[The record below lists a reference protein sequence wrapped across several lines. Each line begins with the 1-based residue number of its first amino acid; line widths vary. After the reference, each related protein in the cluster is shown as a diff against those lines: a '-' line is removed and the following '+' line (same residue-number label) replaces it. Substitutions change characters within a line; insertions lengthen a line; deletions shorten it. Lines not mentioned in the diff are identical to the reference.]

1 LLFESVGQQCAI
13 SYAARADKKFQN
25 FHGARFLPPASPH
38 IDETSSFY
46 FFWRGGLWMRRGA
59 KGDSEA
65 VYLVCLVYLV
75 ERNQRNQKDQ
85 INQIP
90 ATRWEMCDC
99 KTRGGLKKQTCGLRV
114 TGLLLKLLWA
124 AIVQCLV
131 EALAVVEHLGV
142 NPSDTS
148 SGNPFPF
155 LKVSVKPWPP

>member
-1 LLFESVGQQCAI
+1 MFGTPNHLYDCGKIDYRCPFWWIGEPAPLLFESVGQQCAI

-75 ERNQRNQKDQ
+75 YLVERNQRNQKDQ
-85 INQIP
+85 INQMNQIP

-99 KTRGGLKKQTCGLRV
+99 KT
-114 TGLLLKLLWA
+114 
-124 AIVQCLV
+124 
-131 EALAVVEHLGV
+131 
-142 NPSDTS
+142 
-148 SGNPFPF
+148 
-155 LKVSVKPWPP
+155 